1 MVLNRRGQDGKR
13 YASVPAGIMNL
24 RIFVDTSSVEIFI
37 NNGWVSFTDRYY
49 ADGPVSY
56 QLTSDHQISLMAEN
70 YALK

>member
-1 MVLNRRGQDGKR
+1 
-13 YASVPAGIMNL
+13 MNL